1 MLLNIKIAS
10 FVLDSI
16 RVAHVLD
23 LGYMTPSL
31 RRSKAPLIHRSAA
44 PPIKT
49 ITLSGMNTERSAFF
63 LRVGLPF
70 IPSLCFVKI
79 WSVCCRWMRWNSY
92 ISNGHFCFFG
102 FPEWVWLLM
111 GVFDFLVLFDYY
123 CACFSLKWFG
133 YDGNKVKGMSKKIM
147 LVVVTICK
155 KRRGP

>member
-49 ITLSGMNTERSAFF
+49 ITLSRMNTERSAFF

-79 WSVCCRWMRWNSY
+79 WSFCCRLMWWNSY
-92 ISNGHFCFFG
+92 ILNSYFFFFFFLVSLNELCLIINGCFWFSG
-102 FPEWVWLLM
+102 FVWLL
-111 GVFDFLVLFDYY
+111 LSLFEVI
-123 CACFSLKWFG
+123 W
-133 YDGNKVKGMSKKIM
+133 IWWQ
-147 LVVVTICK
+147 
-155 KRRGP
+155 